1 MKVKFDSELIRS
13 ISFIQ
18 SVTRTSVKDC
28 IEEDNTLVV
37 IVPQEDVSKAIGK
50 AGQNVKKLEQSLKR
64 KIKIVGFNPNHIQFI
79 KNLIFPLKI
88 SDAIDE
94 EGTITLVPVDSRNR
108 GYLIGRNG
116 CKLRWLE
123 SVVKRYF
130 PIKSI
135 KVSK

>member
-1 MKVKFDSELIRS
+1 MGIKFDSELIRS

-18 SVTRTSVKDC
+18 SVTRTPVKDC
-28 IEEDNTLVV
+28 IEEDDTLVV
-37 IVPQEDVSKAIGK
+37 IVHEEDLSKAIGK

-64 KIKIVGFNPNHIQFI
+64 KIKIVGFNPNALQFI
-79 KNLIFPLKI
+79 KNLVYPLKT
-88 SDAIDE
+88 DATE
-94 EGTITLVPVDSRNR
+94 EDGTITLVPADSRNR

-116 CKLRWLE
+116 KKLRWIE

-130 PIKSI
+130 PIKTI